1 MGLDICIYRVSK
13 PAPFENRIYDIEDLQ
28 AKGYCVILPGS
39 ENSELFWELLPYT
52 QRVKAKVAYLDMKAV
67 RETYGLSE
75 ESYPCAWHANGGIG
89 ILDPTAEDRIIDL
102 TQEEIK
108 NQFTDVREEDVL
120 VYSKEEVAY
129 WRKDYDVQ
137 DFFHDALGHVENTG
151 YYRLDESVICDFN
164 FEAAISRW
172 QSLPIEAPTEDSA
185 LFYWEWY

>member
-1 MGLDICIYRVSK
+1 MIETNCLDDC
-13 PAPFENRIYDIEDLQ
+13 D
-28 AKGYCVILPGS
+28 
-39 ENSELFWELLPYT
+39 
-52 QRVKAKVAYLDMKAV
+52 V
-67 RETYGLSE
+67 RSGVMT
-75 ESYPCAWHANGGIG
+75 A
-89 ILDPTAEDRIIDL
+89 DTAEDRIVDL

>member
-13 PAPFENRIYDIEDLQ
+13 PAPFENRICDIEDLQ
-28 AKGYCVILPGS
+28 AKDYCVILPGS
-39 ENSELFWELLPYT
+39 ENSELFQELLPYT

-89 ILDPTAEDRIIDL
+89 ILDPTAEDRIVDL

-120 VYSKEEVAY
+120 VY
-129 WRKDYDVQ
+129 
-137 DFFHDALGHVENTG
+137 
-151 YYRLDESVICDFN
+151 
-164 FEAAISRW
+164 
-172 QSLPIEAPTEDSA
+172 
-185 LFYWEWY
+185 